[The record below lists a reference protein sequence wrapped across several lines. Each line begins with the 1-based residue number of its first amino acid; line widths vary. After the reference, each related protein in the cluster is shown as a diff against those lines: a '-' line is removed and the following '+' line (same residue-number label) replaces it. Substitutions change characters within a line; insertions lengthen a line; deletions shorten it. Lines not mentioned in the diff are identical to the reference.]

1 MGQEDRWGRRT
12 GVTGGQVGQEDRC
25 DRRTGGAG
33 GQVGQ
38 EDRCDRRTGG
48 AGGQVGQEDRCDRC
62 GRCAAINTPA
72 ADIHQLLT
80 SHKKSFELKLFIFS

>member
-1 MGQEDRWGRRT
+1 MT
-12 GVTGGQVGQEDRC
+12 
-25 DRRTGGAG
+25 
-33 GQVGQ
+33 
-38 EDRCDRRTGG
+38 
-48 AGGQVGQEDRCDRC
+48 GGQVGQEDRCDRC